1 LSTRSYVVV
10 RGAVQLSIQRD
21 AFREPCMVLG
31 PGQLVGAV
39 SLMDGGPQPM
49 DCVAREPSWLWEAN
63 MEILQR
69 ILEGTQGISYKLF
82 DAAVESLVDQL
93 RRVTRAVARVTA
105 QGRLVAAGVPQTST
119 STVLTNP

>member
-1 LSTRSYVVV
+1 
-10 RGAVQLSIQRD
+10 
-21 AFREPCMVLG
+21 MVLG

-49 DCVAREPSWLWEAN
+49 DCVAREPSWLWEADV
-63 MEILQR
+63 ETLQR